1 MALKNINAENRE
13 KLALKR
19 EGHLLIDKIKWR
31 GYSKDTVYM
40 MLAKEMGVEERHA
53 HFSVMNSLRELRK
66 AIEALRLLEK
76 KTPKTEAAS
85 VDWNETVPIKS
96 IKIIRYK
103 AEKVI
108 KIKQP
113 QPPPDP
119 SKKAVKNATRK
130 ANTLPQSAYRETL
143 REIAEANR
151 RGLLVPHARN
161 KVPLELSTPSITNIE
176 LIPVPKKSWLYRL
189 FKRHE

>member
-1 MALKNINAENRE
+1 MALKNINKENKE

-40 MLAKEMGVEERHA
+40 MLAKEMKVEERHA

-85 VDWNETVPIKS
+85 VDWHESVPIKS
-96 IKIIRYK
+96 IKIIRFK
-103 AEKVI
+103 EQKPVRI
-108 KIKQP
+108 TLP
-113 QPPPDP
+113 QPPKAP
-119 SKKAVKNATRK
+119 KKKKQK
-130 ANTLPQSAYRETL
+130 AGNIVLPRSAYADTL
-143 REIAEANR
+143 REVAEANSNR
-151 RGLLVPHARN
+151 KDNVYIAQGRLDEAITVH
-161 KVPLELSTPSITNIE
+161 LST
-176 LIPVPKKSWLYRL
+176 PKKSWVYNL
-189 FKRHE
+189 FMKIYGRER